1 MRALAAVRRVLL
13 VIRSLVAAGLTVSMF
28 VTPLLQAATGAREP
42 ARDPAISAVVTVV
55 IVVLGGLIYRE
66 ILRSAAR
73 GTHETT
79 PTSSGG

>member
-28 VTPLLQAATGAREP
+28 VTPLLQAAAGAREP
-42 ARDPAISAVVTVV
+42 TRDPAISAVVTVV

-66 ILRSAAR
+66 IVRSETR

-79 PTSSGG
+79 PTSSDG